1 MSSAAA
7 AAPTASPKKG
17 RKKLIII
24 AVAVV
29 LLLVGGIAAFIALKS
44 GGHGEDEDDEVEVS
58 QVHAKHKKDGK
69 RAAAPEPYDP
79 KHAPTFV
86 PLEVFTVNLADHDAD
101 RYAQVG
107 ITLEVEDGKAGEQIK
122 AFMPAIRNNILL
134 VLAKKSSADVR
145 TEEGKRLLA
154 AELHAQALRP
164 LGYVLEPE
172 DLMEDGDAEPK
183 PGAPKRKKRKLPPL
197 PIKAVHFANFIVQ

>member
-17 RKKLIII
+17 RKKIIII

-29 LLLVGGIAAFIALKS
+29 LLLVGGIAAFVALKS
-44 GGHGEDEDDEVEVS
+44 GHAADEEDEVEVA
-58 QVHAKHKKDGK
+58 QVHKKKEK

-79 KHAPTFV
+79 KNAPTFV
-86 PLEVFTVNLADHDAD
+86 QLEVFTVNLADRETD

-134 VLAKKSSADVR
+134 VLSRKASTDVR
-145 TEEGKRLLA
+145 SEEGKRLLA
-154 AELHAQALRP
+154 AEVHAQALRP
-164 LGYVLEPE
+164 LGYDLEPE
-172 DLMEDGDAEPK
+172 DLMEDDAVEPK

>member
-17 RKKLIII
+17 RKKIIII

-44 GGHGEDEDDEVEVS
+44 GHAADEEEEVEVA
-58 QVHAKHKKDGK
+58 QVHKKKDTK
-69 RAAAPEPYDP
+69 RVAAPEPYDP
-79 KHAPTFV
+79 KNAPTFV
-86 PLEVFTVNLADHDAD
+86 QLEVFTVNLADHDAD

-134 VLAKKSSADVR
+134 VLARKTSADVR
-145 TEEGKRLLA
+145 SQEGKRLLA

-164 LGYVLEPE
+164 LGYDLETE